1 MSSISVNV
9 YHDPETQY
17 FSVYADGVGQWALHG
32 EGETHAFDEAT
43 QSSRTATLEETEA
56 LYTKLDHVAQLLHN
70 LIADRLMTRQEAEL
84 RAVEAQAAGY
94 AERHGLQEAA

>member
-9 YHDPETQY
+9 YHDPDTQY
-17 FSVYADGVGQWALHG
+17 FSVYADGIGQWALHG
-32 EGETHAFDEAT
+32 EGETHAFDEVT
-43 QSSRTATLEETEA
+43 QSSRPASPDETEA
-56 LYTKLDHVAQLLHN
+56 LYDKLDHVAHLLQS